1 MGGFYKELL
10 SYNLKFLF
18 LKMEKELLITT
29 EKDYQEIMIAIFELM
44 EKGEDYLTTEEVKQ
58 LKRMTAAAEKYE
70 NEYL

>member
-1 MGGFYKELL
+1 MDGFYKELL

-18 LKMEKELLITT
+18 LKMENDLLITT

>member
-1 MGGFYKELL
+1 
-10 SYNLKFLF
+10 
-18 LKMEKELLITT
+18 MEKELLITT